1 MREDIRTDD
10 KVIERIKRWIIMKE
24 NHNIKT
30 RDKSDAEMVKAIK
43 KRIEEEVDAATR
55 N

>member
-1 MREDIRTDD
+1 MREDVKTDD
-10 KVIERIKRWIIMKE
+10 KAIERLKRWIIMKE

-43 KRIEEEVDAATR
+43 KRIEEEADAAKI

>member
-1 MREDIRTDD
+1 MAGEVIIDAK
-10 KVIERIKRWIIMKE
+10 KVERLKRWIILKE

-30 RDKSDAEMVKAIK
+30 REKNDSEMIKAIK
-43 KRIEEEVDAATR
+43 KRIEEEVNATTI